1 LLVTLLLIASYL
13 IGSIPTGVI
22 VGRLSGFDPRA
33 VGSRNIGMSNVA
45 RAGGAKAAAITFLG
59 DMLKGL
65 IPVLVARLAGFDAWA
80 VAAVALAAFIGS
92 ISSVFLRFSGGK
104 GVACSVGIW
113 LAISPLAL
121 GIALLVFLGVFA
133 VWRIMSLSSISA
145 AIALVPG
152 AAATGSHRSYLALA
166 VAMAVLVLWRHREN
180 INRLIAGTEPV
191 VGAPKRAVVPPA
203 DMPVR

>member
-1 LLVTLLLIASYL
+1 MLIILLLVASYL

-33 VGSRNIGMSNVA
+33 VGSGNIGTSNVA

-59 DMLKGL
+59 DMFKGL
-65 IPVLVARLAGFDAWA
+65 IPVLVARLTGFDARM
-80 VAAVALAAFIGS
+80 VAAVALAAFVGS
-92 ISSVFLRFSGGK
+92 ICSVFLRFSGGK
-104 GVACSVGIW
+104 GGACALGIW

-133 VWRIMSLSSISA
+133 VWRTMSLSSMSA
-145 AIALVPG
+145 ALAGVP
-152 AAATGSHRSYLALA
+152 AVAATGSHRSYRAL
-166 VAMAVLVLWRHREN
+166 VLVMAVLFVWRHHEN

-191 VGAPKRAVVPPA
+191 VGS
-203 DMPVR
+203 

>member
-1 LLVTLLLIASYL
+1 MLIVLLLIASYL

-33 VGSRNIGMSNVA
+33 VGSGNIGMSNVA

-65 IPVLVARLAGFDAWA
+65 IPVLVTRLAGFDARV
-80 VAAVALAAFIGS
+80 VATVALAAFVGS
-92 ISSVFLRFSGGK
+92 ICSVFLRFSGGK

-121 GIALLVFLGVFA
+121 GIAMLVFLGVFA
-133 VWRIMSLSSISA
+133 VWRIMSLSSIGA
-145 AIALVPG
+145 AIALVP
-152 AAATGSHRSYLALA
+152 AVAATGSHRSYLRSRLRWRCWSCG
-166 VAMAVLVLWRHREN
+166 AMAR
-180 INRLIAGTEPV
+180 ISTG
-191 VGAPKRAVVPPA
+191 
-203 DMPVR
+203 